1 MKVTLLH
8 NPYAGDADQP
18 SGDEI
23 LSLIRSAGHSAVYQ
37 SSKEPGWEK
46 ALEEAAD
53 IVAVAGG
60 DGTVGKVAK
69 RLIGNH
75 TPIAVLP
82 LGTAN
87 NIATALN
94 LTDPPIEHLIAGW
107 ATARRMKYDVG
118 IASGPWGS
126 TSFIE
131 GLGVG
136 LFVDT
141 MSRLNA
147 KSNFPIA
154 HLDDTSEKIMSVL
167 EIIRSRL
174 EKYPANWLNVTLD
187 GQDLSGEYVLL
198 EAMNIR
204 CVGPNLCLAPDADP
218 GDGLLDIVV
227 ASKHEQD
234 QIDRYLSDRIEGKS
248 TSPGLT
254 VRKGRH
260 VRIEFK
266 EVPVHIDDDLWPD
279 EGWPLPAS
287 TTIEIKLD
295 CECLQMLI
303 PA

>member
-107 ATARRMKYDVG
+107 ATAPHEIRR
-118 IASGPWGS
+118 
-126 TSFIE
+126 
-131 GLGVG
+131 
-136 LFVDT
+136 
-141 MSRLNA
+141 R
-147 KSNFPIA
+147 
-154 HLDDTSEKIMSVL
+154 HSE
-167 EIIRSRL
+167 R
-174 EKYPANWLNVTLD
+174 
-187 GQDLSGEYVLL
+187 
-198 EAMNIR
+198 
-204 CVGPNLCLAPDADP
+204 
-218 GDGLLDIVV
+218 
-227 ASKHEQD
+227 
-234 QIDRYLSDRIEGKS
+234 
-248 TSPGLT
+248 SPG
-254 VRKGRH
+254 V
-260 VRIEFK
+260 
-266 EVPVHIDDDLWPD
+266 
-279 EGWPLPAS
+279 
-287 TTIEIKLD
+287 
-295 CECLQMLI
+295 
-303 PA
+303 